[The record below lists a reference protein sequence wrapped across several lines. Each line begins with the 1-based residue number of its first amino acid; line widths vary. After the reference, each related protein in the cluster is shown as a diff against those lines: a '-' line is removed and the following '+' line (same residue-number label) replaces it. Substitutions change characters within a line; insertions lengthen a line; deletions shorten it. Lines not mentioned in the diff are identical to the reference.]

1 MKNIFGKRLKE
12 LRNGENLSI
21 RQLSKLV
28 GISAICISR
37 WEREITIVNADQLI
51 IFAKF
56 FDVTIDYLVGLTDA
70 Y

>member
-1 MKNIFGKRLKE
+1 MVNLFNKRLKE
-12 LRNGENLSI
+12 LRQTQNLSI

-28 GISAICISR
+28 DIGATSISR
-37 WEREITIVNADQLI
+37 WERGITIVNGEQLI

-56 FDVTIDYLVGLTDA
+56 FNVTTDYLLGLTDF

>member
-1 MKNIFGKRLKE
+1 MINIFGKRLKE
-12 LRNGENLSI
+12 LRIENNLSI

-28 GISAICISR
+28 DIGATSISR
-37 WEREITIVNADQLI
+37 WERGITIVNCEQLM

-56 FDVTIDYLVGLTDA
+56 FNVTADYLLGLTDA